1 MERENG
7 AASHVIRVINESA
20 LLIWGLPC
28 LFWKKVWWSAVKRI
42 LFATHQHKQHR
53 RQFHPLWP
61 TTMLICL
68 LILHFIQ
75 IGLIAL
81 SLLFDGERRTA
92 THSST
97 IYTILVVY
105 IFCPHNWWIPDWRK
119 CCVNIYLGET
129 WIQILMYK
137 HISCTCTMWSHFIR
151 CLFSLSTTWHLPQKR
166 KENDQTGYLFVP
178 CLWSVLSYLQ
188 VSQYRMFFDAWEEDP
203 HGVCPVVQERD
214 SCTIQITGQL
224 MDVCLE
230 LCKSWWIKQTGGGM
244 REGHAYWNHSYS
256 NISKVTDEKLWP
268 TIMALKMLVDIG
280 CSWLNKIN
288 T

>member
-81 SLLFDGERRTA
+81 SLLFDRERRTA
-92 THSST
+92 THSTT

-105 IFCPHNWWIPDWRK
+105 IICPHNWWILSLCMLVW
-119 CCVNIYLGET
+119 NLL
-129 WIQILMYK
+129 ILMYK

-166 KENDQTGYLFVP
+166 KWLNWVLICPLSVKCSVVP
-178 CLWSVLSYLQ
+178 PGLSVQDVLRCLGRGPSWCRSCSPRKGFLHHPDHWSAHGCLSGALQ
-188 VSQYRMFFDAWEEDP
+188 K
-203 HGVCPVVQERD
+203 
-214 SCTIQITGQL
+214 L
-224 MDVCLE
+224 MDKTDQLTSI
-230 LCKSWWIKQTGGGM
+230 KS
-244 REGHAYWNHSYS
+244 
-256 NISKVTDEKLWP
+256 
-268 TIMALKMLVDIG
+268 LKKNYG
-280 CSWLNKIN
+280 PQ
-288 T
+288 